1 MRSCWRGLV
10 IINVSS
16 RGMIKSRKVWGLDI
30 RTMASGVANDMT
42 ESALVPVEQKT
53 ILFYEDEIT
62 AVRTGDG
69 RVFVP
74 IRPIVERL
82 GLSWSGQRERINR
95 DRVLSEE
102 VATVRVTR
110 TEGDRQIARELS
122 CIPLDYLSGFLFGIS
137 ADRVKLEFQEDVIR
151 YQRECYKVLSEAL
164 SEGRLVADV
173 TFDDLLQTAD
183 PGAVQ
188 AYQIAQAVMRLARNQ
203 ILLESRLTGR
213 IDDHEGRLVTLEA
226 QLGDT
231 GRNVTP
237 DQASQLSQAVK
248 AVAIELGR
256 KSGRNEFGAIYGEL
270 YRKFGI
276 TSYKMLPARRFDEA
290 MHFLTNWHES
300 ISGAAAPF

>member
-1 MRSCWRGLV
+1 
-10 IINVSS
+10 
-16 RGMIKSRKVWGLDI
+16 
-30 RTMASGVANDMT
+30 MT
-42 ESALVPVEQKT
+42 ERTLVPVEQKT
-53 ILFYEDEIT
+53 IFFYEDEIT
-62 AVRTGDG
+62 AVRTGDN

-102 VATVRVTR
+102 TATVRVTR
-110 TEGDRQIARELS
+110 TEGDRQIARELL

-137 ADRVKLEFQEDVIR
+137 ADRVKVQYQEDVIR

-164 SEGRLVADV
+164 SEGRLTVDV
-173 TFDDLLQTAD
+173 PFDDLLQTAD

-203 ILLESRLTGR
+203 ILLESRLAGR
-213 IDDHEGRLVTLEA
+213 LDNHEGRLVTLEA
-226 QLGDT
+226 QLADT

-248 AVAIELGR
+248 AVAIELGK

-276 TSYKMLPARRFDEA
+276 TSYKMLPAGRFEEA
-290 MHFLTNWHES
+290 MKFLTDWHES
-300 ISGAAAPF
+300 VTGAGGPF